1 MSRTQTT
8 KLLSGNDTKT
18 TVSRNSK
25 TPSNKLI
32 IKRNGVSTLVNR
44 NSIEGQK
51 HLANNRNKNK
61 PKRNIPFRGA
71 GGGKTVGRN
80 STIFTSGTIS
90 NMTRIKLEE
99 QLVNTYLTFLHETRP
114 GFQKKLFWR
123 YIALMLYSMNKISN
137 KSEYDNTA
145 NKLYLATETMSG
157 EVSVDIQQRW
167 ANVFSNI
174 LGNVNSIPSRLG
186 SLYNMVSN
194 HVTVKNNIK

>member
-8 KLLSGNDTKT
+8 KPLPGSGTKT

-44 NSIEGQK
+44 NSIEGRK
-51 HLANNRNKNK
+51 HLANNRNKN
-61 PKRNIPFRGA
+61 IPFGGA
-71 GGGKTVGRN
+71 GIGKTVGRN
-80 STIFTSGTIS
+80 STIFTSGAIS
-90 NMTRIKLEE
+90 NAMRIKLEE

-157 EVSVDIQQRW
+157 EVSIDIQQRW

-174 LGNVNSIPSRLG
+174 LGNVNSIPSKLG
-186 SLYNMVSN
+186 SLYKMVSN
-194 HVTVKNNIK
+194 HVTVKNNVK